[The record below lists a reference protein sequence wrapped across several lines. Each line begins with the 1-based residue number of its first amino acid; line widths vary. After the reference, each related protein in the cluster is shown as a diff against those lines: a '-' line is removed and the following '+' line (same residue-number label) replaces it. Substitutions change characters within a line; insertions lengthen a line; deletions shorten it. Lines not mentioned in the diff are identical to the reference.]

1 MDAMTKLKND
11 IVDVNQSITLFEKL
25 DANDFFE
32 PIMNRY
38 IDKMMKDH
46 ILGRYFQNMKMKHMI
61 PNKIMLLFAYSKGI
75 LNPNDKISINSYHKH
90 LKITNEDFERSI
102 IFFKEALYEYCID
115 PAIVEESVE
124 FYKTL
129 RKVLCYDPE

>member
-1 MDAMTKLKND
+1 MDAMKKLHNE
-11 IVDVNQSITLFEKL
+11 IVEDNQSVTLFEKL

-32 PIMNRY
+32 PVMNRY

-75 LNPNDKISINSYHKH
+75 LNPNDKISIN
-90 LKITNEDFERSI
+90 
-102 IFFKEALYEYCID
+102 
-115 PAIVEESVE
+115 
-124 FYKTL
+124 
-129 RKVLCYDPE
+129 

>member
-75 LNPNDKISINSYHKH
+75 LNPNDKISIN
-90 LKITNEDFERSI
+90 
-102 IFFKEALYEYCID
+102 
-115 PAIVEESVE
+115 
-124 FYKTL
+124 
-129 RKVLCYDPE
+129 